1 MQDQMPKIHSTNYYN
16 TLILVAEDT
25 KATEAI
31 VPPSKEGKPTI
42 ANMHFDMLHEH
53 PYQFSSD
60 DLLFITYAER
70 QGIPE
75 QEQEM
80 ARELFFSKGQACMRT
95 SALAKNYGWG
105 IHANEAGKI
114 ALVAMESP
122 TYNALTDDPGTKKIK
137 AMKRSK

>member
-1 MQDQMPKIHSTNYYN
+1 MPKIHSTNYYN

-25 KATEAI
+25 KATEAM

-60 DLLFITYAER
+60 DLLFTTYAER

-75 QEQEM
+75 QDLAM
-80 ARELFFSKGQACMRT
+80 ARALFFSKGQACMRT

-105 IHANEAGKI
+105 IHADETGKM
-114 ALVAMESP
+114 ALVAMGSERYEVLQEDKD
-122 TYNALTDDPGTKKIK
+122 TIKVK
-137 AMKRSK
+137 AMKRGR